1 MELDTVLKF
10 VGQGKEDEDGK
21 STSPIETLETMQQMG
36 RFLAPT
42 HQIVLD
48 LKLRFISQI
57 ENQVSYESG
66 VKMMLLQMRI
76 KHILVEIHLM

>member
-1 MELDTVLKF
+1 M
-10 VGQGKEDEDGK
+10 
-21 STSPIETLETMQQMG
+21 
-36 RFLAPT
+36 T

>member
-1 MELDTVLKF
+1 MMCQAKMELDTVLKF
-10 VGQGKEDEDGK
+10 VGQGKDDEDGK
-21 STSPIETLETMQQMG
+21 STSPNETLETMQQMG

-57 ENQVSYESG
+57 ENQVSYQRG
-66 VKMMLLQMRI
+66 VKMM
-76 KHILVEIHLM
+76 